1 MNVDYVN
8 NQSAKC
14 RGRRDKTRNHYR
26 RSTVIDHRTAA
37 YGAFVL
43 RVALGL
49 AALSHGLLKLLV
61 FTPAGTV
68 AFFASLGYPAPL
80 AWAVML
86 VEVVGGVALIL
97 GVYARIVAVVQIPI
111 LLGALLVHLPNGWM
125 FANANGGWEYPLF
138 WAAGLVTLAL
148 VGPGAFALREVPSQW
163 GQASPRLA

>member
-1 MNVDYVN
+1 MASGARQGSKPYWR
-8 NQSAKC
+8 KI
-14 RGRRDKTRNHYR
+14 
-26 RSTVIDHRTAA
+26 VIDHRTAA

-43 RVALGL
+43 RMALGL
-49 AALSHGLLKLLV
+49 AALSHGLLKLFV

-86 VEVVGGVALIL
+86 VEIVGGIALIL
-97 GVYARIVAVVQIPI
+97 GFYARIVAVVQVPI

-148 VGPGAFALREVPSQW
+148 VGPGAFALREVPFQV
-163 GQASPRLA
+163 GQALPRLA